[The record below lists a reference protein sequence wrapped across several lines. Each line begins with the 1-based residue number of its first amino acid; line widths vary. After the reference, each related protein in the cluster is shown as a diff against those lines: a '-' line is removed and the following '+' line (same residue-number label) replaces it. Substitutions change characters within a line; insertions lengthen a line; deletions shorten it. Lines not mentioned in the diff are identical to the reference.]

1 MIQNTPTL
9 WSTIMVTTPSL
20 SDVEYVSFLLEKTGN
35 CLLDLGLQHFY
46 KQESAALAIL
56 KLFFSVCHRWR
67 RIRLTVKV
75 EDVEEAMLILRTQQ
89 APQNLEEYEVR
100 VGTWS
105 AAHVD
110 ELFGLLHSST
120 KLRSVDWGGSL
131 SGSLRPDTPWSQIKE
146 LSLRFKYLSQD
157 HLDAL
162 KACPILTTLQVHQ
175 TKYSQFDDLT
185 TLMLQPVALPNVRKL
200 VVIDPTRNMRIFDA
214 LTLPLLNDLETSYS
228 MGLFESSDLTPM
240 VAMLRRSRCTLQSLA
255 LNGEDLP
262 ILFEAASAFE
272 DIHTLKALTVLQE
285 SELIFLAAYPS
296 ESEQPGLTL
305 LPKLRNLILHNY
317 KAQDGVLSTVVSSR
331 RHELE
336 VLHVCIPDVKAF
348 PLDYQT
354 LLRAKADGLSLTISG
369 WVRPG
374 RAVEFGRSIAS
385 ATDDAGMTLIMLM
398 HQSDT
403 LEDLWLPWMDR
414 LGSGLYDS

>member
-1 MIQNTPTL
+1 
-9 WSTIMVTTPSL
+9 MVTTPSL
-20 SDVEYVSFLLEKTGN
+20 SDV
-35 CLLDLGLQHFY
+35 DIFY

-89 APQNLEEYEVR
+89 APQNLEEYDVR

-162 KACPILTTLQVHQ
+162 KACPVHQ
-175 TKYSQFDDLT
+175 TKCSQFDDLT

-285 SELIFLAAYPS
+285 SELILLAAYPS